1 MLAIAVISVVV
12 LILTLVF
19 DRSDSGMEA
28 QDVFRALRMARTK
41 MEDVNS
47 ADSVDADTI
56 EDLIIVVDNLTKVV
70 SSLCRDYYREDEE

>member
-47 ADSVDADTI
+47 ADSMDADTI